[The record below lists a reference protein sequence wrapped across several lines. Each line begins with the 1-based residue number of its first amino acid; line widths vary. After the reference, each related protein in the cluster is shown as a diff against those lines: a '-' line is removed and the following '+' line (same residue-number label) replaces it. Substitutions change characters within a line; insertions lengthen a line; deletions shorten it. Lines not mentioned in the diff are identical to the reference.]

1 MSSEKL
7 RKDIDSAISLAELY
21 GKPGDQGK
29 SPEMFRIL
37 RALLDEHEAAGVV
50 ERSTDTQRYKK
61 WRAVEILI
69 DDYGDD
75 DI

>member
-1 MSSEKL
+1 MSRAKL
-7 RKDIDSAISLAELY
+7 RADIDSAISLAELY
-21 GKPGDQGK
+21 GKPDDQCK
-29 SPEMFRIL
+29 SSEMCRIL

-61 WRAVEILI
+61 WRDVEILI

-75 DI
+75 DV